1 MTIDWHAELLAADV
15 AYAEVVAELDS
26 ARRERDEAMAKL
38 AEYKGYAFGNG
49 LLKYCGVDDLPFLVR
64 CAMGQA
70 VRRIFAEWQAAGSPE
85 DVPTL
90 KALFPR
96 ED

>member
-1 MTIDWHAELLAADV
+1 MTMDLHRELFGNDGML
-15 AYAEVVAELDS
+15 AEVVTERDE

-38 AEYKGYAFGNG
+38 AEYKAYAFGTG

-70 VRRIFAEWQAAGSPE
+70 VRQIFLEWQAAGSPS
-85 DVPTL
+85 DVETL
-90 KALFPR
+90 KALFR
-96 ED
+96 GRS